1 VALKKT
7 SFIRLLTVLSLS
19 LGCGD
24 EDLSDEPTS
33 AVSTEVSTEVASAN
47 PVSTN
52 EPDID
57 TPEPVDGPVL
67 QAAEQGPDVA
77 EPPALSEQA
86 PKRIAAR
93 HILIAYEGAVQ
104 APPKLRRSRSEA
116 VQMAEQVRGEL
127 LAGADFTK
135 LAKDR
140 SDDGSA
146 GRGGQLGAFEQG
158 RMVPAFE
165 RAAFALQ
172 VAEVS
177 EVVETPFGLH
187 VIERMPLVEVRLGHV
202 LVQWDGVRRST
213 VTRTQSDA
221 RTIAEAA
228 RTRLVEGE
236 PLADVARQFSDGAS
250 GPRGGDLGWF
260 QQGHTQPA
268 FDGAFDLS
276 RGEVG
281 PIIESGYGY
290 HVLVRL
296 Q

>member
-1 VALKKT
+1 MAHKQT
-7 SFIRLLTVLSLS
+7 SFIRLLTVIGLCMGCVDESLS
-19 LGCGD
+19 
-24 EDLSDEPTS
+24 EDPTT
-33 AVSTEVSTEVASAN
+33 APPPEVA
-47 PVSTN
+47 PVDPVGTT

-57 TPEPVDGPVL
+57 APEAVDGPVL
-67 QAAEQGPDVA
+67 QQTADQGPDVTD
-77 EPPALSEQA
+77 PPALSGQA

-104 APPKLRRSRSEA
+104 APPKLRRSRGEA
-116 VQMAEQVRGEL
+116 VRMAEQVREEL

-165 RAAFALQ
+165 RAAFALG
-172 VAEVS
+172 VGEVS
-177 EVVETPFGLH
+177 DVVETPFGLH

-213 VTRTQSDA
+213 VTRTQAEA
-221 RTIAEAA
+221 RTIAEEAHS
-228 RTRLVEGE
+228 RLVGGE
-236 PLADVARQFSDGAS
+236 PLAEVAKALSDGAS

-260 QQGHTQPA
+260 QKGHTQPA
-268 FDGAFDLS
+268 FDGAFELS

-290 HVLVRL
+290 HVLIRL